1 MTERLADH
9 DNSRQQDIPAH
20 RRPVI
25 AQVLDGYPYRGQQ
38 YVYDLIFNLN
48 RFRSVVLAR
57 RHLKPKQYLDESKWR
72 AKKVRSPWKSRW
84 IAGAVNRI
92 SPAFSNDYFARFVA
106 RDALAHE
113 AKAIHVHYGLL
124 AANIVQSPNRYPLP
138 VIVSLYGSAWR
149 AVAPEWNERYR
160 RFFAVCDR
168 VVVECDATAELVL
181 RAGCPPDKLRTVHL
195 GIDTEGEFP
204 FVQRPPDGIT
214 RFLIVAR
221 FIAKKGYPYLL
232 DAFARLA
239 RENPQVSLTVVGF
252 GKLKNWIE
260 QRSRE
265 LGVSDKLEI
274 VDTTTGPSFSETLRS
289 ALASHDVFLYP
300 SVIDQ
305 EGDYEGTAICL
316 MAAQASGLPTIATPI
331 GGNEEVIREGG
342 ILVPPGDV
350 EALAEQM
357 IKLAGQSQLRQQLSQ
372 SGRKYAVR
380 EFSLTRQIKRLEDVY
395 LEFM

>member
-1 MTERLADH
+1 M
-9 DNSRQQDIPAH
+9 
-20 RRPVI
+20 
-25 AQVLDGYPYRGQQ
+25 
-38 YVYDLIFNLN
+38 
-48 RFRSVVLAR
+48 
-57 RHLKPKQYLDESKWR
+57 
-72 AKKVRSPWKSRW
+72 
-84 IAGAVNRI
+84 
-92 SPAFSNDYFARFVA
+92 
-106 RDALAHE
+106 
-113 AKAIHVHYGLL
+113 
-124 AANIVQSPNRYPLP
+124 
-138 VIVSLYGSAWR
+138 IVSLYGSAWR

-160 RFFAVCDR
+160 RFFAACDR

-181 RAGCPPDKLRTVHL
+181 RGGCPPDKLRTVHL

-204 FVQRPPDGIT
+204 YVQRPPDGIT

-239 RENPQVSLTVVGF
+239 RENPQVSLTAVGF

-274 VDTTTGPSFSETLRS
+274 VDTTTVPSFSETLRS